1 MPIVNLTTVSGTDY
15 SQGFIYQSSD
25 GGTPPV
31 ITPIDLTGCELR
43 LSVRRL
49 ATDVE
54 ALVAIGSS
62 DEGGI
67 EITDAL
73 NGMFRILITRAILDR
88 IPAGSYVQNLVRKR
102 ADDGLIDQIWTGALT
117 HTVGPTHDR
126 VAQ

>member
-1 MPIVNLTTVSGTDY
+1 MTIVNLTTVSGTDY
-15 SQGFIYQSSD
+15 SRGFIYQTND
-25 GGTPPV
+25 GGDPPV

-54 ALVAIGSS
+54 AMVAVGSS

-67 EITDAL
+67 EITDGP
-73 NGMFRILITRAILDR
+73 NGKFTIIISRAILDR
-88 IPAGSYVQNLVRKR
+88 IPAGLYVQNLVRMR

-126 VAQ
+126 VTT